1 MKPMLSPIYDISM
14 LEWLPVGPFEDRRTH
29 LMAPFQFGP
38 CPMVLHAVEVLYDRD
53 DLLVAKSDLLEHIML
68 AVEIIAAG
76 GMYHRMTIDGRSY
89 LLVAVPCPSPEI
101 PS

>member
-38 CPMVLHAVEVLYDRD
+38 CPMALHAVEVLVDRD
-53 DLLVAKSDLLEHIML
+53 GMMIAKSKLLEHIVL
-68 AVEIIAAG
+68 AIGIIG
-76 GMYHRMTIDGRSY
+76 GNILYQRHTMDGRSY
-89 LLVAVPCPSPEI
+89 LLFAMPCPSAEV